1 MKKIV
6 VYCIK
11 FLATYFLL
19 YYGSYA
25 IIGLSVKGGYYSG
38 FIHDWFNYPAWLRS
52 ALLNTSKS
60 VLDILGYEGKITEPF
75 KVGIVAGRSVKV
87 VYSCL
92 GLAIYS
98 FWIAFI
104 AANAGSLK
112 KKLLFTLG
120 GVAIIFLVNTARIV
134 LLVITANR
142 NKYSYFE
149 LNHHTFFNIVS
160 YGIVFLMIYFFAR
173 TDKKNDWNKSTA

>member
-1 MKKIV
+1 MKKII

-11 FLATYFLL
+11 FLTAYFLL

-25 IIGLSVKGGYYSG
+25 IIGLSVNGGYYSP
-38 FIHDWFNYPAWLRS
+38 FVHDWFNYPAWLRG
-52 ALLNTSKS
+52 ALLHTSNF
-60 VLDILGYEGKITEPF
+60 VLETFGYKGMITEPF
-75 KVGIVAGRSVKV
+75 KVGLVAGRSVKI

-104 AANAGSLK
+104 FANAGSLK
-112 KKLLFTLG
+112 KKFSFMLG
-120 GVAIIFLVNTARIV
+120 GSLVIFLVNTARIV

-160 YGIVFLMIYFFAR
+160 YGIVFLMIYIFAR
-173 TDKKNDWNKSTA
+173 TDKKNDWHKSTI